1 MNAAKKFRS
10 QWSKKKGVWTNKATG
25 KKISDANYRSRLLE
39 AENKDRLDKG
49 FPVKDGKKNYKLGI
63 NPDDWWKSPWI
74 IKNLLYTDV
83 VDPENPNRY
92 LTVAEYNKSTQKERE
107 KAEKLAEL
115 QELYPYLKEEN
126 LEWDEDNRTW
136 SIVNVKGSAKK
147 SSSNATI
154 NEVDTSI
161 SSDEIVPPTTD
172 TNRAALTAGNVLPN
186 QTVLSQADIEAGRLP
201 ETKGLTITDQQKIKL
216 DEQVQSTR
224 EALTPHD
231 ISIGRNVPEKEAL
244 SKAATTPPNFLKKW
258 DHSQYWGEGFSQ
270 KNANQRDA
278 DILADLLTIDGKK
291 PKVTNN
297 ELMIAAEN
305 MRIRGKDSLIFEGSK
320 GRFLKIG
327 RKSINLKGTG
337 L

>member
-1 MNAAKKFRS
+1 MAKKKEKESPWKYVNGRWVYFLDGKPLS
-10 QWSKKKGVWTNKATG
+10 MQETINYHITG
-25 KKISDANYRSRLLE
+25 KTKQNPLTVVGGQLLDAL
-39 AENKDRLDKG
+39 
-49 FPVKDGKKNYKLGI
+49 
-63 NPDDWWKSPWI
+63 
-74 IKNLLYTDV
+74 TDV
-83 VDPENPNRY
+83 TLLPFGSNLTDDEGNR
-92 LTVAEYNKSTQKERE
+92 LSAIQARRVNRDIRWKEQKEKE

-115 QELYPYLKEEN
+115 QVLYPN
-126 LEWDEDNRTW
+126 LTEDNLIW
-136 SIVNVKGSAKK
+136 NDKLSEWNIVNVKGNTGQV
-147 SSSNATI
+147 SSNATI

-172 TNRAALTAGNVLPN
+172 TNRAALTTGNILPN
-186 QTVLSQADIEAGRLP
+186 QTTLSQADIEAGRGP

-224 EALTPHD
+224 EALTPYD

-244 SKAATTPPNFLKKW
+244 SKVATTPPNFLKKW

-278 DILADLLTIDGKK
+278 DILADLLTIGGKK

-327 RKSINLKGTG
+327 KKRINLEGTG